1 MTVCTQCQGG
11 KITQGIEDVLT
22 DAGGTQIMRDAPAPV
37 PCSQCNGTGIMTSFG
52 V

>member
-1 MTVCTQCQGG
+1 MTICAQCAGG

-22 DAGGTQIMRDAPAPV
+22 DAGGTSIMPNAAAPI